1 MVSDI
6 FMFFEI
12 QFNGETLHIAKA
24 KIKRLNR
31 FLFLTLLVAVSLIS
45 IQSFVYA
52 EIEVNPPLNWQ
63 PAPGNN
69 STSMVWFQNSTKSVI
84 GIKKAPDI
92 LSFPLF
98 LAGPFVTQF
107 LADKGVLESAD
118 QLTFGH
124 SNSGYRYFLNL
135 SSPSKLLDSFSG
147 LPQVGSFLPAIPEGY
162 DVPYK
167 GMLILTQKEGELYAI
182 VFLSPIENFDS
193 VLKQVKPSLDSIEL
207 KNS

>member
-1 MVSDI
+1 VI
-6 FMFFEI
+6 QKLYIILGERKKRLKTLLILMFFAI
-12 QFNGETLHIAKA
+12 IA
-24 KIKRLNR
+24 L
-31 FLFLTLLVAVSLIS
+31 LLTPTFAS
-45 IQSFVYA
+45 A
-52 EIEVNPPLNWQ
+52 EIKVSPPPNWQ
-63 PAPGNN
+63 PAPNNN

-118 QLTFGH
+118 QFTFGH

-147 LPQVGSFLPAIPEGY
+147 LPQIGSFLPTIPEGY

-167 GMLILTQKEGELYAI
+167 GMLILTQKQGDLYAI
-182 VFLSPIENFDS
+182 VFLSPKENFDS
-193 VLKQVKPSLDSIEL
+193 IVNQIKPTLDSIEL
-207 KNS
+207 INS

>member
-1 MVSDI
+1 
-6 FMFFEI
+6 MFFEI

-52 EIEVNPPLNWQ
+52 EIEVNPPQNWQ

>member
-1 MVSDI
+1 MI
-6 FMFFEI
+6 QKLYIILGERKKRLKTLLILMFFAI
-12 QFNGETLHIAKA
+12 IA
-24 KIKRLNR
+24 L
-31 FLFLTLLVAVSLIS
+31 LLTPTFAS
-45 IQSFVYA
+45 A
-52 EIEVNPPLNWQ
+52 EIKVSPPPNWQ
-63 PAPGNN
+63 AAPNNN

-118 QLTFGH
+118 QVTFGH

-147 LPQVGSFLPAIPEGY
+147 LPQIGSFLPTIPEGY

-167 GMLILTQKEGELYAI
+167 GMLILTQKQGDLYAI
-182 VFLSPIENFDS
+182 VLLSPNENFDS
-193 VLKQVKPSLDSIEL
+193 MANQIKPTLDSIEL
-207 KNS
+207 INS

>member
-1 MVSDI
+1 M
-6 FMFFEI
+6 
-12 QFNGETLHIAKA
+12 
-24 KIKRLNR
+24 
-31 FLFLTLLVAVSLIS
+31 AVSLIWT
-45 IQSFVYA
+45 QNFVYA
-52 EIEVNPPLNWQ
+52 EIKVNPPANWQ
-63 PAPGNN
+63 QAPGNN

-135 SSPSKLLDSFSG
+135 TSPSKLFDSLSG
-147 LPQVGSFLPAIPEGY
+147 LPQVGSFLPAIPQGY

-167 GMLILTQKEGELYAI
+167 GMLILTEKQGELYAI
-182 VFLSPIENFDS
+182 VFLSPNENFDS
-193 VLKQVKPSLDSIEL
+193 VFKQIKPALDSIEL
-207 KNS
+207 SKST